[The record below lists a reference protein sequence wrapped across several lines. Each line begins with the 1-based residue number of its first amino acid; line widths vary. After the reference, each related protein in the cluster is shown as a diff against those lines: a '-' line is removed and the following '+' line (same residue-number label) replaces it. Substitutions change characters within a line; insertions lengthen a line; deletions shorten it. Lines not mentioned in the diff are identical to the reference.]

1 MVISKMNMIGD
12 RYKDNANDRAVRAE
26 GLYDFMNKLREEER
40 EQHKEQ
46 VKKEREQHKE
56 QIKEEREQHKEQI
69 KEEREQHEKER
80 EQYKEQVAMLT
91 KKLELLPF
99 KDRKRLDKLYRKKKA
114 EERKLK
120 ELEELEECDSEEE

>member
-1 MVISKMNMIGD
+1 MKNSSEIDMVISKMNMIGD
-12 RYKDNANDRAVRAE
+12 RYKDSANDRAVRAE
-26 GLYDFMNKLREEER
+26 GLCDFMYKLRE
-40 EQHKEQ
+40 
-46 VKKEREQHKE
+46 
-56 QIKEEREQHKEQI
+56 
-69 KEEREQHEKER
+69 EEREQHEKER

-120 ELEELEECDSEEE
+120 ELEELPLGVIN

>member
-1 MVISKMNMIGD
+1 
-12 RYKDNANDRAVRAE
+12 
-26 GLYDFMNKLREEER
+26 
-40 EQHKEQ
+40 
-46 VKKEREQHKE
+46 
-56 QIKEEREQHKEQI
+56 
-69 KEEREQHEKER
+69 
-80 EQYKEQVAMLT
+80 MLT